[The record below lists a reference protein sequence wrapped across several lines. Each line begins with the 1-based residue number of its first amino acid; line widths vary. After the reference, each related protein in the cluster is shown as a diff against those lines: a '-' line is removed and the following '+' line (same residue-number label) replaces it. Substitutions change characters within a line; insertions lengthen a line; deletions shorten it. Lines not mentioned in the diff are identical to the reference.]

1 MANYLSSTERED
13 KEMLQAVGVERFS
26 DLYQDIPFELR
37 NKPLN
42 IPNGKSLQEVSDEMQ
57 ALADK
62 NVNYACIM
70 RGAGASSSGI
80 RRYSAKYPDSV
91 LPDTGY
97 KR

>member
-1 MANYLSSTERED
+1 MANYLSSTEKED

-62 NVNYACIM
+62 NVLRLHHA
-70 RGAGASSSGI
+70 RSGRI
-80 RRYSAKYPDSV
+80 RSLYS
-91 LPDTGY
+91 LHC
-97 KR
+97 